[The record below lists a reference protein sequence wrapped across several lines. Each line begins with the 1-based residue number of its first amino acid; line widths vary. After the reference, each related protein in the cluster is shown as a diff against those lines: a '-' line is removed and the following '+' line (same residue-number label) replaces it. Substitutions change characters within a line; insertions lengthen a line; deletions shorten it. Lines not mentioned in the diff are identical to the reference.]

1 VAVKAGDARVAAA
14 MAVARV
20 FREGKRILERIGQ
33 APSKATC
40 IKACAHSVG
49 CSLTCAYGTKLKR
62 VLRRADGLGRT
73 NAAAQGRKQVLV
85 GISFPVP
92 SSPRARALFD
102 RPACRRRRWRAWS
115 VAAWPPR
122 RVGRWRAHCVSQ
134 HDARDRGPHGPRRG
148 RGAPAAARGGA
159 AVPVGRAVGVAR
171 AA

>member
-1 VAVKAGDARVAAA
+1 MRGWR
-14 MAVARV
+14 RRWRW
-20 FREGKRILERIGQ
+20 RECSVRASAFLSALGKRHQ
-33 APSKATC
+33 A

-134 HDARDRGPHGPRRG
+134 HTLTPATGARTGHDAGAA
-148 RGAPAAARGGA
+148 APAR
-159 AVPVGRAVGVAR
+159 GRAVGR
-171 AA
+171 RRRRHGPRSYEREGHLSI

>member
-1 VAVKAGDARVAAA
+1 MRGWR
-14 MAVARV
+14 RRWRW
-20 FREGKRILERIGQ
+20 RECSREVKRILERSKRHQ
-33 APSKATC
+33 A
-40 IKACAHSVG
+40 IKACAHPVG

-148 RGAPAAARGGA
+148 RARGARAGPGA
-159 AVPVGRAVGVAR
+159 VGRRRRRTGRVAYER
-171 AA
+171 EGHLSI